1 MPHRSIVLNYLIVED
16 DPNLRLLW
24 RSVLGDLG
32 HLVREAASIDEADTA
47 LAAGDV
53 DVMVLDL
60 YLGRDNG
67 LSLASVA
74 RDRNPRCH
82 VIIVTGAA
90 DVRAADLQARI
101 PAIASV
107 HRKPVDIEDL
117 MAACARLDDDGNR
130 AANL

>member
-1 MPHRSIVLNYLIVED
+1 MKYLIVED

-24 RSVLGDLG
+24 TAVLGDLG
-32 HLVREAASIDEADTA
+32 HDVTEAGTIGAAEAALQRGDID
-47 LAAGDV
+47 V
-53 DVMVLDL
+53 VVLDL

-67 LSLASVA
+67 LSLAAVA
-74 RDRNPRCH
+74 RDHNAACH

-90 DVRAADLQARI
+90 DVRVAELRATI

-117 MAACARLDDDGNR
+117 IDACARLDRPGNR
-130 AANL
+130 AAAQ

>member
-1 MPHRSIVLNYLIVED
+1 MKYLIVED

-24 RSVLGDLG
+24 RSVLADLG
-32 HLVREAASIDEADTA
+32 HDVHEAATIDDARAA

-67 LSLASVA
+67 LTLASVA
-74 RDRNPRCH
+74 RDSNPRCH

-90 DVRAADLQARI
+90 DVRASDLHAQI

-117 MAACARLDDDGNR
+117 IATCARLDCDGDR
-130 AANL
+130 AASL

>member
-1 MPHRSIVLNYLIVED
+1 MKYLIVED

-24 RSVLGDLG
+24 TSVLGDLG
-32 HLVREAASIDEADTA
+32 HEVVEAGTIGTAEAALRRGGI
-47 LAAGDV
+47 

-67 LSLASVA
+67 LLLASLA
-74 RDRNPRCH
+74 RDHNPGCH

-90 DVRAADLQARI
+90 DVRVTELRAKI
-101 PAIASV
+101 PAVASV

-117 MAACARLDDDGNR
+117 IDACARLDCRDGR
-130 AANL
+130 AARM

>member
-1 MPHRSIVLNYLIVED
+1 MNYLIVED

-24 RSVLGDLG
+24 RAVLDDLG
-32 HLVREAASIDEADTA
+32 HDVREAATIDAAEAV
-47 LAAGDV
+47 LADGTV

-67 LSLASVA
+67 LSLAAVA
-74 RDRNPRCH
+74 RDHNPYCH

-90 DVRAADLQARI
+90 DICVADLHARI
-101 PAIASV
+101 PALASV

-117 MAACARLDDDGNR
+117 IATCARLDCRGDT
-130 AANL
+130 AARL

>member
-1 MPHRSIVLNYLIVED
+1 LIVED

-24 RSVLGDLG
+24 RSVLVDLG
-32 HLVREAASIDEADTA
+32 HDVREAATIDDAQA
-47 LAAGDV
+47 VLAGGDV

-67 LSLASVA
+67 LMLAGIA
-74 RDRNPRCH
+74 RDHNPNCN

-90 DVRAADLQARI
+90 DVRIADLNGQI

-117 MAACARLDDDGNR
+117 IAACARLDCGNDR